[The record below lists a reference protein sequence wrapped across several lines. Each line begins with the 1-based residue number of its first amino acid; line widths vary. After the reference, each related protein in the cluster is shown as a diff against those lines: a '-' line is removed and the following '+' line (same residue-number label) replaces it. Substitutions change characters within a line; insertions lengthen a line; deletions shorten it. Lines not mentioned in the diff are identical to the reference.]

1 MVNIGV
7 SAISTLATYSS
18 IGSIA
23 RSAQLPTSIVQYT
36 GMQDAGTSESMLDIH
51 SAHISTSDVLT
62 SMPFIVADIVG
73 AQMVAAH
80 GIMADH
86 MVDHVLVLIED
97 GV

>member
-23 RSAQLPTSIVQYT
+23 RSAQLHISIVQYI

-51 SAHISTSDVLT
+51 NAHISTSDVLT
-62 SMPFIVADIVG
+62 SMPFIVADIAG
-73 AQMVAAH
+73 AQMVADH
-80 GIMADH
+80 GIMAEL
-86 MVDHVLVLIED
+86 MVDHVLVLTED

>member
-1 MVNIGV
+1 MVIIGV

-23 RSAQLPTSIVQYT
+23 RSAQLHISIVQYI
-36 GMQDAGTSESMLDIH
+36 GMQDAGTLVSMLDIH
-51 SAHISTSDVLT
+51 NAHISTSDVLT
-62 SMPFIVADIVG
+62 SMPFIVADIAG
-73 AQMVAAH
+73 AQMVADH

-86 MVDHVLVLIED
+86 MADHVLVLIED

>member
-7 SAISTLATYSS
+7 SVISTLATYSS

-23 RSAQLPTSIVQYT
+23 RSAQLHISIVQYI

-51 SAHISTSDVLT
+51 IAHISTSDVLT

-73 AQMVAAH
+73 AQMVADH

>member
-7 SAISTLATYSS
+7 SVISTLATYSS

-23 RSAQLPTSIVQYT
+23 RSAQLPTSTVQYT

-51 SAHISTSDVLT
+51 NAHISTSDVLT
-62 SMPFIVADIVG
+62 SMQFIVADIAG
-73 AQMVAAH
+73 AQMEVDH

-86 MVDHVLVLIED
+86 MVDHVLVLT
-97 GV
+97 